1 MEVKPPFC
9 SVVILPENNSAPDP
23 SVSTQLVVLAEMP
36 PMTESS
42 TLDHPVTDSGLGNS
56 NSTLVV
62 GIGGGTDA
70 VVDEGEGSVTTEPSV
85 VVEGRVSELQERR
98 RNMHESGSAAAK
110 NLLRIS
116 VLAAF
121 ARPAKRLICLTFCF
135 AFSDRLTSIT
145 LRASTS
151 EPEFD
156 LGPTAGEIE

>member
-9 SVVILPENNSAPDP
+9 SVVILPENKSAPDP

-62 GIGGGTDA
+62 GDGGRTGV
-70 VVDEGEGSVTTEPSV
+70 VVDEGESSVTTELSV
-85 VVEGRVSELQERR
+85 VVEERVSEPQERR
-98 RNMHESGSAAAK
+98 RNMHESGSATAK
-110 NLLRIS
+110 YLLRMS
-116 VLAAF
+116 VLATF
-121 ARPAKRLICLTFCF
+121 ARPAKCLIGLTLCF
-135 AFSDRLTSIT
+135 AFGDRLTSIT

-151 EPEFD
+151 KSKFD
-156 LGPTAGEIE
+156 LGPTAREIE